1 MKRLYGLFV
10 LLCLM
15 LTACNDDFLDVDPV
29 DRYSDAVVWT
39 DESLYLRGTEMG
51 ISYRNAFFFVR

>member
-39 DESLYLRGTEMG
+39 DESLITRW
-51 ISYRNAFFFVR
+51 RN

>member
-1 MKRLYGLFV
+1 MKRLYGLLV
-10 LLCLM
+10 LLCFM

-39 DESLYLRGTEMG
+39 DESLITSFVNNITRD
-51 ISYRNAFFFVR
+51 RNGDFIP

>member
-39 DESLYLRGTEMG
+39 DESLIT
-51 ISYRNAFFFVR
+51 SFVNLNSATL

>member
-39 DESLYLRGTEMG
+39 DESAEFNLQMQQN
-51 ISYRNAFFFVR
+51 SD

>member
-1 MKRLYGLFV
+1 MKRLYGLLV
-10 LLCLM
+10 LLCFM

-39 DESLYLRGTEMG
+39 DESFAA
-51 ISYRNAFFFVR
+51 ISVQTAKSLLK

>member
-15 LTACNDDFLDVDPV
+15 LTACNVDFLVVDPV
-29 DRYSDAVVWT
+29 DR
-39 DESLYLRGTEMG
+39 
-51 ISYRNAFFFVR
+51 